1 MNLISNGVYEGL
13 NINIGESGT
22 YIAPIF
28 EGYCLPHA
36 IIRYDIGRQD
46 LTEYMM
52 KLLSETAQRFSNFGV
67 KILLKIL
74 KNKHVIFLPGL
85 GNSLIK

>member
-1 MNLISNGVYEGL
+1 
-13 NINIGESGT
+13 
-22 YIAPIF
+22 
-28 EGYCLPHA
+28 LPHA
-36 IIRYDIGRQD
+36 IIRYDIRGQD
-46 LTEYMM
+46 LTKYMM